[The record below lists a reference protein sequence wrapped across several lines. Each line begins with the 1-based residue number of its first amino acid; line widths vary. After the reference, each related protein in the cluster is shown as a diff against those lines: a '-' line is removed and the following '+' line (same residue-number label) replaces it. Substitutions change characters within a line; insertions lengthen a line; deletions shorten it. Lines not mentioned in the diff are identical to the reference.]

1 VTTYSFTRA
10 ADESAPDA
18 WRPLDRALAHWV
30 RVHGGSAALAAVA
43 AWASLADGMGDTGLS
58 LLGADAGRHGM
69 PPMPQEAIDALRA
82 EALVGDGDSSIPTAF
97 VLDAGGRFALWR
109 NHAHE
114 ARIAEQ
120 IGKRIASGTA
130 ISPDTLAND
139 LDILFRAGRSV
150 AVQRQRDAV
159 AAVVGRKLFVLTGS
173 PGTGKTTTVLRMLLM
188 LQRRSD
194 RALTIQVAAPTGK
207 AAQRLV
213 QSLREGKKT
222 LLEPSGALLPDD
234 WQPLLA
240 RVPDTEALTV
250 HRLLGFDPRRN
261 VFTRG
266 AAHPVAADIV
276 VIDEA
281 SMLDLGMLRALLDAL
296 RTDATLILVGDAD
309 QLTSVAAGSVLMDV
323 VGAMEQKQAPELIR
337 LEHSFR
343 AERHLVPINEAVKA
357 GQGDAFASAF
367 AAAGVHARRE
377 NVDSPAKLRKQLD
390 RWAGELADLPVRP
403 TLVVPADGVE
413 PGGRERIEQ
422 HNADAAI
429 AVLRALT
436 RQQLLCALRENAFG
450 ALAVNRAIE
459 QRLKQHWNIAE
470 DPLWYP
476 GRAIMITRNDYAARL
491 FNGDVGIALADA
503 SGALR
508 VWFETTL
515 PDGRVAA
522 RAFATGALPPHDGAF
537 AITIHKSQG
546 SEYARATV
554 LLPPDAEHRILS
566 RQLLYT
572 GLSRAKRDVEL
583 WATDAAVA
591 AALAHPILRAG
602 GLAARLLL
610 IVTEP
615 VTDLR

>member
-1 VTTYSFTRA
+1 MTTYSFTRA
-10 ADESAPDA
+10 ADEIGADA

-30 RVHGGSAALAAVA
+30 RVHGGSATLAAVA
-43 AWASLADGMGDTGLS
+43 AWASLADGMGDSALP
-58 LLGADAGRHGM
+58 LLGDAAGRHGM
-69 PPMPQEAIDALRA
+69 PPLAPDVVAALRA
-82 EALVGDGDSSIPTAF
+82 EALVGDGEAPEPTPF
-97 VLDAGGRFALWR
+97 VLDADGRFALCR

-114 ARIAEQ
+114 VRIAAQ
-120 IGKRIASGTA
+120 VRSRRAA
-130 ISPDTLAND
+130 AHAADAAALVDDLDTLFHGD
-139 LDILFRAGRSV
+139 RAA

-159 AAVVGRKLFVLTGS
+159 AAVVGRRLFVLTGG

-188 LQRRSD
+188 LQRQRS
-194 RALTIQVAAPTGK
+194 APLAIQVAAPTGK

-213 QSLREGKKT
+213 QSLRDGKKK
-222 LLEPSGALLPDD
+222 LLEVAALPDA

-261 VFTRG
+261 VFTR
-266 AAHPVAADIV
+266 AAAYPLAADIV

-281 SMLDLGMLRALLDAL
+281 SMIDLGMLRALLDAL
-296 RTDATLILVGDAD
+296 RSDATLILVGDAD

-323 VGAMEQKQAPELIR
+323 VGALENQHAPELVR

-343 AERHLVPINEAVKA
+343 AEQHLVPINEAVRT

-367 AAAGVHARRE
+367 AAAGAHARRE
-377 NVDSPAKLRKQLD
+377 NVDVPARLHRQLD
-390 RWAGELADLPVRP
+390 RWAGELAELPIRP
-403 TLVVPADGVE
+403 VLAACAADAQSDQREQVE
-413 PGGRERIEQ
+413 L
-422 HNADAAI
+422 HNVDAAI
-429 AVLRALT
+429 AALRALT
-436 RQQLLCALRENAFG
+436 RQQLLCALREDGFG

-459 QRLKQHWNIAE
+459 QRLRQHWKIAPE
-470 DPLWYP
+470 QLWYP

-522 RAFATGALPPHDGAF
+522 RGLATGTLPPHDGAF

-546 SEYARATV
+546 SEYTRAAV
-554 LLPPDAEHRILS
+554 LLPPDAGHRILS

-572 GLSRAKRDVEL
+572 GLSRAKRDVEV
-583 WATDAAVA
+583 WATDAAIA
-591 AALAHPILRAG
+591 AALSQPVFRVG
-602 GLAARLLL
+602 GLAARLL
-610 IVTEP
+610 
-615 VTDLR
+615 